1 MHVSVWADG
10 LIGLHLTRVT
20 MVTYKEAV
28 MFVETFLINTECMDY
43 MYYIINVF
51 PCDCIVWFFWCI
63 SNEYKV
69 WCYFVQRLIYQE
81 VCIYVS
87 LY

>member
-1 MHVSVWADG
+1 MVIVVMHVSVWADG

-43 MYYIINVF
+43 M
-51 PCDCIVWFFWCI
+51 
-63 SNEYKV
+63 
-69 WCYFVQRLIYQE
+69 
-81 VCIYVS
+81 
-87 LY
+87 